1 MKTEE
6 VKIKENLLYDGK
18 ILQLY
23 CDEVML
29 PNGKTAKRE
38 YVNHNGGCSILAID
52 KDNNIYL
59 VEQFRYPYHKNI
71 LEIPAGKLEKGED
84 PLDCARRE
92 LKEEIGATAESIK
105 EIITLYPTPAY
116 TNEPLRIY
124 KAEGLS
130 FGDNHLDENEFIN
143 VIKMPLKEAYR
154 RVKSN
159 EINDSKT
166 VVAILTAVLEE
177 GK

>member
-6 VKIKENLLYDGK
+6 TTVKENLLYDGK

-29 PNGKTAKRE
+29 PNGKMAKRE

-52 KDNNIYL
+52 NDNNIYL
-59 VEQFRYPYHKNI
+59 VEQFRYPYKKNI

-84 PLDCARRE
+84 PIECARRE
-92 LKEEIGATAESIK
+92 LKEEIGAVADEIT

-116 TNEPLRIY
+116 TNEPLRVY
-124 KAEGLS
+124 KATGLS
-130 FGDNHLDENEFIN
+130 FGDNKLDDNEFIN
-143 VIKMPLKEAYR
+143 VVKMPLADAYKM
-154 RVKSN
+154 VKNN

-166 VVAILTAVLEE
+166 VVAILTAMLE
-177 GK
+177 K